1 MKVVSYNYGFI
12 EVLCGPTHIPLRKV
26 EMMMMMM
33 MMGRNSGKQ
42 N

>member
-26 EMMMMMM
+26 EMMMMM
-33 MMGRNSGKQ
+33 GRNSGKQ